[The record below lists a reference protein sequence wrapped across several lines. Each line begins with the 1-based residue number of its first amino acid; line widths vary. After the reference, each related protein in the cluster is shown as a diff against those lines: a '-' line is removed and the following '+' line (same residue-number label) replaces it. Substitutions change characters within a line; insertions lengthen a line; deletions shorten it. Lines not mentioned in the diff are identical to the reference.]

1 MLRQCSFS
9 SNVGPSWTLILLIRR
24 KRRNQPYD
32 ASPSM
37 ASERSRNRSSPKPL
51 LSLQRRVGLASTS
64 LSFSRALGAQFSGS
78 LFRFTRSKVRCPVPS
93 KLPHG
98 KERCG
103 VQNFQ
108 MSHLPK
114 AFKYQKQP
122 KARVGDRPPR
132 GNSWCWS
139 HPTSTQRPGRQFH
152 ASEKVNIHS
161 SGRRLPLGEVLNQPK
176 AARASVLFWW
186 PARTC
191 LVRIR
196 FVAKIHLVA
205 MAKKSCWW
213 LFRKDRFGSPQGTRH
228 LPLAANGYV
237 SKGSNMVA

>member
-1 MLRQCSFS
+1 MMFGNHLKTGGGPPRHVLPRVRDPIEFRPHVAPMLLQLQCWPFM
-9 SNVGPSWTLILLIRR
+9 G
-24 KRRNQPYD
+24 
-32 ASPSM
+32 
-37 ASERSRNRSSPKPL
+37 
-51 LSLQRRVGLASTS
+51 LSLQRHVGLTSAS
-64 LSFSRALGAQFSGS
+64 LSFSRVLGAQFSGS
-78 LFRFTRSKVRCPVPS
+78 LFRFTRSKVRGPVPS

-103 VQNFQ
+103 VQNFR

-122 KARVGDRPPR
+122 KARVGDKPPR
-132 GNSWCWS
+132 GNSWCWK
-139 HPTSTQRPGRQFH
+139 HPTSTQQPGRQFH
-152 ASEKVNIHS
+152 VSEKVNIHS
-161 SGRRLPLGEVLNQPK
+161 SGRRLPLGEVLHQPK

-196 FVAKIHLVA
+196 LVAKIHLVA